1 MDDLRVSPALTIPG
15 AALSWTAAR
24 AEGPGGQHVNKT
36 SSKVELRCQLS
47 ASEIRPAVLARL
59 HAAKPSWFVGDGE
72 LLVVSQKTR
81 SQGRNLADTLERLA
95 DALREALVPPTPR
108 RATKPTYGSQL
119 RRLDAKRRD
128 GEKKRDRAGP
138 RED

>member
-1 MDDLRVSPALTIPG
+1 MDDLRVSPALTVPG

-36 SSKVELRCQLS
+36 SSKVELRCAL
-47 ASEIRPAVLARL
+47 AMAEIRAPVLARL
-59 HAAKPSWFVGDGE
+59 QAAKPSWFVGDGE

-81 SQGRNLADTLERLA
+81 SQGRNLADALERLA

-108 RATKPTYGSQL
+108 RPTKPTYGSQL
-119 RRLDAKRRD
+119 RRLESKRKD
-128 GEKKRDRAGP
+128 GDKKRDRATP
-138 RED
+138 RLD